1 MGDMSPEFATKDEE
15 IVFWKSLA
23 QDLKIRL
30 SESRDE
36 LDEFQENSRELE
48 AELEAQLVQQ
58 EARVKDLS
66 GRLARVTTENDQIK
80 EKLEMLQNEAHHEI
94 SDLQTGLSEVTSI
107 KDKLAKYIRELEQEN
122 DDLER
127 IKRTMVVSLED
138 FEGRLNQAL
147 ERNAF
152 LESELDEKE
161 TLREMVQRL
170 KDESRDL
177 RQELVIRER
186 HGDTDDQEPDN
197 ERSAVDSNK
206 RLEESVET
214 GPRPPGSGPPPLTA
228 PPAAK
233 VVPVGGEQPATN
245 GHVVSSPD
253 GGPMTP
259 SSRISALNIVGDL
272 LRKVGALESK
282 LASCKSYV
290 KDNPRPHTG
299 HGPQVGRDLHRVK
312 PRKVA
317 TKIPTTVQ
325 R

>member
-1 MGDMSPEFATKDEE
+1 M
-15 IVFWKSLA
+15 
-23 QDLKIRL
+23 
-30 SESRDE
+30 
-36 LDEFQENSRELE
+36 
-48 AELEAQLVQQ
+48 
-58 EARVKDLS
+58 
-66 GRLARVTTENDQIK
+66 
-80 EKLEMLQNEAHHEI
+80 EKLEHLQVEAHHEI

-107 KDKLAKYIRELEQEN
+107 KDKLSKYIRELEQEN

-127 IKRTMVVSLED
+127 VKRTMVVSLED

-186 HGDTDDQEPDN
+186 HEADDQEPDN

-206 RLEESVET
+206 RLED
-214 GPRPPGSGPPPLTA
+214 GPDGGVRPVAPPVATTATPAALTA
-228 PPAAK
+228 STTAKVPPA
-233 VVPVGGEQPATN
+233 VGEQPATN
-245 GHVVSSPD
+245 GHVVAPLD

-290 KDNPRPHTG
+290 KDNPRPHAG
-299 HGPQVGRDLHRVK
+299 HGQQVGRDLHRL
-312 PRKVA
+312 RSLGSEF
-317 TKIPTTVQ
+317 
-325 R
+325 RFS